1 MARLGILVNTD
12 RRLRH
17 VLGFTRAA
25 SARGHDV
32 IIFLMDEGTRLLR
45 NAGLLG
51 LTELSGVTLSLC
63 DHSAKRYGVDIEGL
77 PAAVVCGSQLNN
89 AMMNHQAERVIV
101 L

>member
-12 RRLRH
+12 RHVKH

-25 SARGHDV
+25 SAKGHEV
-32 IIFLMDEGTRLLR
+32 IVFVMDEGTRLLQDASLVGV
-45 NAGLLG
+45 AGLP
-51 LTELSGVTLSLC
+51 GVTVSLC
-63 DHSAKRYGVDIEGL
+63 DHSAKRHGVNTEAL
-77 PAAVVCGSQLNN
+77 PEAVVRGSQLNN

>member
-1 MARLGILVNTD
+1 MSRLGILVNTD
-12 RRLRH
+12 RHLKH

-25 SARGHDV
+25 LAARHEV
-32 IIFLMDEGTRLLR
+32 IIFVMDGGTRLLR
-45 NAGLLG
+45 DAGLQG
-51 LTELSGVTLSLC
+51 LAGLPGVSLSLC
-63 DHSAKRYGVDIEGL
+63 DHSAKRHGVDIEGL